1 MPATRDTQGV
11 AHLLELTV
19 APKTLVE
26 ATAARGPARGPTRT
40 GTREAALA
48 ATLAPPRD
56 RVAARTPATRSDR
69 EAALAAVVVTTSTAT
84 TISAMKEE

>member
-11 AHLLELTV
+11 ARLLEMTV
-19 APKTLVE
+19 TPKTPVE

-40 GTREAALA
+40 DTREAALA
-48 ATLAPPRD
+48 APRD
-56 RVAARTPATRSDR
+56 RVAARTPATRSDQ
-69 EAALAAVVVTTSTAT
+69 EAAPAAVAATTSTAT